1 MSRNKACM
9 CVLKFLGAGRA
20 DKAQRVRRFIK
31 HKGGHGFALSA
42 LLFESKTLS
51 EGSISREKNDC
62 SDL

>member
-1 MSRNKACM
+1 
-9 CVLKFLGAGRA
+9 VLKFLGAGRA